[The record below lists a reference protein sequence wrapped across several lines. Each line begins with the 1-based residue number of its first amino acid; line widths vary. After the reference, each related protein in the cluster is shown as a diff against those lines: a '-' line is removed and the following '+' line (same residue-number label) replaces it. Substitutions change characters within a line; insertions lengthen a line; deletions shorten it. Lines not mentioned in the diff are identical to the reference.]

1 MLYNMA
7 FILDT
12 LINQVEVLDP
22 NLESLELNIPS
33 YIEEILNK

>member
-22 NLESLELNIPS
+22 YLGSLELNVPS
-33 YIEEILNK
+33 CIE